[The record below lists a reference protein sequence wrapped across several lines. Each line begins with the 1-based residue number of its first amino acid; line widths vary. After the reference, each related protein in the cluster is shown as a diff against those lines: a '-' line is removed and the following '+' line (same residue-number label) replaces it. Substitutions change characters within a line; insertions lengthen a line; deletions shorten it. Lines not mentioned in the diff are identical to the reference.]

1 VLSAPK
7 HKSLAYRNMW
17 RLLRSSQFL
26 VGGAVVA
33 VIIIMA
39 IFAPWIAPYEPFER
53 DRDSRLEKPSLEH
66 LFGTDWL
73 GRDLFSQIVYGSRL
87 TLYIGFVSVG
97 IALTVGVALGITA
110 GYFGGWWNTLVT
122 AVVDVMLAFPSFVL
136 ALSIVAVLGPSL
148 TNAMIAVGVR
158 GIPVFARLARG
169 EALRLRETE
178 YIEAAKALGATNAR
192 VIWSSLLP
200 NAFSPLL
207 VMATLQF
214 PFAILMT
221 AGLSFL
227 GLGAQPPT
235 AEWGRLIVGARDLLM
250 EAPWLVNI
258 PGMAIMATVIG
269 FNLLGNALRDVLDPR
284 LQD

>member
-1 VLSAPK
+1 MSAPK
-7 HKSLAYRNMW
+7 HRSLVYRNMW

-53 DRDSRLEKPSLEH
+53 DRDSRLQKPSLEH

-158 GIPVFARLARG
+158 GVPVFARLARG

-178 YIEAAKALGATNAR
+178 YIEAGKALGATNAR
-192 VIWSSLLP
+192 IIWSSLLP

>member
-1 VLSAPK
+1 
-7 HKSLAYRNMW
+7 MW

>member
-1 VLSAPK
+1 LSAPK
-7 HKSLAYRNMW
+7 HRSLVYRNMW

-53 DRDSRLEKPSLEH
+53 DRDSRLQKPSLEH

-158 GIPVFARLARG
+158 GVPVFARLARG

-178 YIEAAKALGATNAR
+178 YIEAGKALGATNAR
-192 VIWSSLLP
+192 IIWSSLLP

>member
-7 HKSLAYRNMW
+7 HRSLVYRNMW

-53 DRDSRLEKPSLEH
+53 DRDSRLQKPSLEH

-158 GIPVFARLARG
+158 GVPVFARLARG

-178 YIEAAKALGATNAR
+178 YIEAGKALGATNAR
-192 VIWSSLLP
+192 IIWSSLLP